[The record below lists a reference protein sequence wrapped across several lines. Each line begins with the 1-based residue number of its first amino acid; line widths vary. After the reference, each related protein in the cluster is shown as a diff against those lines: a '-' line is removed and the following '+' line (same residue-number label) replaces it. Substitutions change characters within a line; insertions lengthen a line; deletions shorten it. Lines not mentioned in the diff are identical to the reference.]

1 MGKKPVHTIGNNSQI
16 ILQLK
21 VVTTM
26 IINFEFH
33 KTAIQFLILSL
44 LKLAP
49 VQNLDILLTLLLK
62 YSSFEELW
70 TSMWNCPDA
79 NKGKEKTSCLTLMPS
94 WQRFYGGERQS
105 SACAR
110 LLGNTRTLLNDRSSD
125 VFAFII
131 WIRMTEVFVWGSPV
145 SAFQWLSLVW
155 KLLGSNSF
163 AEIKSTLISK
173 SMMYLFGTGSS

>member
-33 KTAIQFLILSL
+33 KTAIQFLILPL

-105 SACAR
+105 SV
-110 LLGNTRTLLNDRSSD
+110 LGC
-125 VFAFII
+125 
-131 WIRMTEVFVWGSPV
+131 
-145 SAFQWLSLVW
+145 SATP
-155 KLLGSNSF
+155 GPC
-163 AEIKSTLISK
+163 
-173 SMMYLFGTGSS
+173 